1 MARFLFNS
9 NGHDFLILVM
19 LAGIISNRRQIFLLQ
34 TQNILCVFIGNFYW
48 LFFVVET
55 FAT

>member
-34 TQNILCVFIGNFYW
+34 TQNILCVFIRNFYW